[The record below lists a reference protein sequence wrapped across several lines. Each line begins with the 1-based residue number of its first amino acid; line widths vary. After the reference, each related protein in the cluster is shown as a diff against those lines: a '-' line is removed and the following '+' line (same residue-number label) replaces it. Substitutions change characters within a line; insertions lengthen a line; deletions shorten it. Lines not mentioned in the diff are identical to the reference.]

1 MTSKSINNLY
11 YTGIVTLSQY
21 DGKKRT
27 PIVRLHNTG
36 GNLLF
41 EFLANCLVGNFDQA
55 AKNQP
60 TKIMLLKLVGES
72 LNSGATINTADL
84 TPVSG
89 FIYLLTEPVRVGDG
103 TSCTV
108 RYSFSIASD
117 FLTTK
122 DFNCIGLY
130 TNSVDAKTL
139 DYKNNFVALC
149 AIEQDEL
156 NALPASSRLIVDWE
170 LNISNNITKNVEAE
184 IYVK

>member
-60 TKIMLLKLVGES
+60 AKITDIK
-72 LNSGATINTADL
+72 
-84 TPVSG
+84 
-89 FIYLLTEPVRVGDG
+89 
-103 TSCTV
+103 SC
-108 RYSFSIASD
+108 R
-117 FLTTK
+117 
-122 DFNCIGLY
+122 
-130 TNSVDAKTL
+130 
-139 DYKNNFVALC
+139 
-149 AIEQDEL
+149 
-156 NALPASSRLIVDWE
+156 
-170 LNISNNITKNVEAE
+170 
-184 IYVK
+184 